1 MTCQLTPTELEH
13 IANVIGGVLT
23 REDRVWTIEQR
34 APSGALEQLVTIAP
48 QLHTPQG
55 TITLVAVQSRQG
67 FQQLYGCT
75 HWLVIEPDEVLFVAR
90 GADRASCLL
99 VGRQR
104 TCTLYADIPLELLR
118 TPLETLDPLLL
129 LAVMQLSL
137 AEHLLLVD
145 ADGSS

>member
-1 MTCQLTPTELEH
+1 MTCPLTLHDVEK
-13 IANVIGGVLT
+13 IAAVLDGKLAH
-23 REDRVWTIEQR
+23 EDRAWAIEQR
-34 APSGALEQLVTIAP
+34 SASGTLEQLLTIAP
-48 QLHTPQG
+48 QVTTPSG
-55 TITLVAVQSRQG
+55 EITLITVQSRQG

-90 GADRASCLL
+90 GQQCASCLL

-118 TPLETLDPLLL
+118 APLDGLDPSLL

-137 AEHLLLVD
+137 AEHLLVVD
-145 ADGSS
+145 ADGNA